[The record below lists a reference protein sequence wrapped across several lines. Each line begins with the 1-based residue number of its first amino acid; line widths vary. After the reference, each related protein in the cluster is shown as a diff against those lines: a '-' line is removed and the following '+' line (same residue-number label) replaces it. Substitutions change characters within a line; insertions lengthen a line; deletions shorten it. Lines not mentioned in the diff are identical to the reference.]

1 MAWSYEASHRG
12 ASAGYTHPA
21 FHPQLTGA
29 IHATAGEIDGV
40 RRNAYSL
47 APGAGQAASV
57 RPVIQGVQTSDAK
70 HNDLLDGH
78 RDSAVASHPDGQFA
92 QNTAATSSHSNSAN
106 SKHFY
111 PQRPVMA
118 TYDQRS
124 GEYLDPGWRDQW
136 VEPRVYGDRA
146 NEAEILVKTAQTA
159 RHRRMDFLTNQ
170 LPWGYQQWALGAFAV
185 YAIYSAIGK

>member
-1 MAWSYEASHRG
+1 
-12 ASAGYTHPA
+12 
-21 FHPQLTGA
+21 
-29 IHATAGEIDGV
+29 
-40 RRNAYSL
+40 
-47 APGAGQAASV
+47 
-57 RPVIQGVQTSDAK
+57 
-70 HNDLLDGH
+70 
-78 RDSAVASHPDGQFA
+78 
-92 QNTAATSSHSNSAN
+92 
-106 SKHFY
+106 
-111 PQRPVMA
+111 MA